1 MKFKCASFLLLLTTM
16 FSCAQNSPKI
26 QLLVGTYT
34 SGKSEGIY
42 VYEFDTE
49 TGEAKYLN
57 KATGIKNPSFL
68 ALSADKKNVYA
79 VAENDGGEGG
89 VNAYEYSEANGAMK
103 LLSIARQ
110 GENPCYVAVNSTKNH
125 VFAGN
130 YSSGDLAVYPVTKSG
145 GVAEPIQ
152 VIKHT
157 GNSINKERQE
167 AAHVHT
173 TVLSPDEK
181 FLLVTNLGTDEVYA
195 YSYNQKDETAPLKLA
210 DKIKVAAGSG
220 PRHLAFNKAGNKF
233 YLINELSA
241 EVSVLS
247 FNKGKMKVLQTVSML
262 GQGTKSNVG
271 AADIHL
277 SPDENFVYASNR
289 GDRNE
294 IVYYKVDEKTG
305 SLTLAGNVP
314 VNGVGPRNFTLDP
327 SGLFLLVG
335 NQKSDKIVVFKRD
348 AATGALTP
356 TNKTIDVG
364 APVCLVFVK

>member
-1 MKFKCASFLLLLTTM
+1 MS
-16 FSCAQNSPKI
+16 SCAQNSTKN
-26 QLLVGTYT
+26 QLLIGTYT

-49 TGEAKYLN
+49 TGDAKYLN

-79 VAENDGGEGG
+79 VSESDNGEGG
-89 VNAYEYSEANGAMK
+89 VNAYEYTAQTGAMK

-130 YSSGDLAVYPVTKSG
+130 YSSGDLAVYPVTQSG
-145 GVAEPIQ
+145 GVAEPVQ

-157 GNSINKERQE
+157 GKSINTERQE
-167 AAHVHT
+167 APHVHT
-173 TVLSPDEK
+173 TVLSPDEN
-181 FLLVTNLGTDEVYA
+181 FLLVTDLGTDELYA
-195 YSYNQKDETAPLKLA
+195 YAYNKNEKNTPLKLTE
-210 DKIKVAAGSG
+210 KIKVAAGGG
-220 PRHLAFNKAGNKF
+220 PRHLAFNKAGNKI
-233 YLINELSA
+233 YLVNELSA

-247 FNKGKMKVLQTVSML
+247 FNKGKMKILQTVSML
-262 GQGTKSNVG
+262 GNGIKNNVG

-277 SPDENFVYASNR
+277 SPDENFLYASNR

-294 IVYYKVDEKTG
+294 IVYYKVDEKSG
-305 SLTLAGNVP
+305 LLTLAGNVP
-314 VNGVGPRNFTLDP
+314 VGGIGPRNFAIDP
-327 SGLFLLVG
+327 SGGYLLVG

-348 AATGALTP
+348 AATGALVQ
-356 TNKTIDVG
+356 TNKTIEVG
-364 APVCLVFVK
+364 APVCLVFVN